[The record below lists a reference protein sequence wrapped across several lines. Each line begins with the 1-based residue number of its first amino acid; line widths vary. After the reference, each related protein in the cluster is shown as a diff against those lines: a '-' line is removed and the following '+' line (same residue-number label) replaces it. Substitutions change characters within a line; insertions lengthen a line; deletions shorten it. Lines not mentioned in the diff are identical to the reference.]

1 MSRPPGDERSEVVRR
16 MGVVV
21 ITASA
26 RVAFVASTR
35 VLRLCVLW
43 ERLQSLQ
50 GPKLQVVQR
59 LLLFRF
65 DYRLW
70 QLKNQRCE
78 VKHKENIS
86 VSIGVF
92 FLEKKNV
99 YICIHICTKMTKPLP
114 SCLCIEKRLC
124 EKYILQMNKSL
135 DTGIRPA
142 CPPLI
147 SLCPDVL
154 STAQMDLLFH
164 LLGLL
169 LVAKRAPCTRKA
181 LCGCCKAVST
191 LWLEGPLSC
200 SITPILG
207 INNKWC

>member
-1 MSRPPGDERSEVVRR
+1 M
-16 MGVVV
+16 
-21 ITASA
+21 A
-26 RVAFVASTR
+26 
-35 VLRLCVLW
+35 
-43 ERLQSLQ
+43 
-50 GPKLQVVQR
+50 
-59 LLLFRF
+59 
-65 DYRLW
+65 
-70 QLKNQRCE
+70 
-78 VKHKENIS
+78 
-86 VSIGVF
+86 
-92 FLEKKNV
+92 
-99 YICIHICTKMTKPLP
+99 KPLP

-169 LVAKRAPCTRKA
+169 LVAKRAPCTQKA

>member
-1 MSRPPGDERSEVVRR
+1 

-43 ERLQSLQ
+43 ERLRSLH

-70 QLKNQRCE
+70 QLKNQRCK

-92 FLEKKNV
+92 FLEKKC
-99 YICIHICTKMTKPLP
+99 ICIYMYTYLHKNDKTTPQL
-114 SCLCIEKRLC
+114 
-124 EKYILQMNKSL
+124 SL
-135 DTGIRPA
+135 
-142 CPPLI
+142 
-147 SLCPDVL
+147 
-154 STAQMDLLFH
+154 H
-164 LLGLL
+164 
-169 LVAKRAPCTRKA
+169 
-181 LCGCCKAVST
+181 
-191 LWLEGPLSC
+191 
-200 SITPILG
+200 
-207 INNKWC
+207 

>member
-1 MSRPPGDERSEVVRR
+1 

-43 ERLQSLQ
+43 ERLRSLQ

-92 FLEKKNV
+92 FLEKKK
-99 YICIHICTKMTKPLP
+99 CIYMYTYLHKNDKTTPQL
-114 SCLCIEKRLC
+114 
-124 EKYILQMNKSL
+124 SL
-135 DTGIRPA
+135 
-142 CPPLI
+142 
-147 SLCPDVL
+147 
-154 STAQMDLLFH
+154 H
-164 LLGLL
+164 
-169 LVAKRAPCTRKA
+169 
-181 LCGCCKAVST
+181 
-191 LWLEGPLSC
+191 
-200 SITPILG
+200 
-207 INNKWC
+207 